1 MRLEGSVDWRLMRFK
16 QILCIS
22 LAVRVLQAL
31 LTSTF
36 FQPDEFFQA
45 LEPAHHLVFEYGH
58 LTWEWRYTR
67 PIRSI
72 IYPAVFV
79 PAYWLVKV
87 LGLEHGQWLVGSV
100 LRLYVIGPRN
110 DDYSRYGYL
119 RLHKESLLRSQML
132 PFAGLPCECLGHPE

>member
-1 MRLEGSVDWRLMRFK
+1 MRLAWFRTLTRMRFK

-22 LAVRVLQAL
+22 LAVRILQAL

-45 LEPAHHLVFEYGH
+45 LEPAHHLVFGYGH
-58 LTWEWRYTR
+58 LTWEWRCIR

-72 IYPAVFV
+72 TYPAIFV

-87 LGLEHGQWLVGSV
+87 LGLEHGQWLVESF
-100 LRLYVIGPRN
+100 LRLSAVGPRIDN
-110 DDYSRYGYL
+110 YYRYGHQK
-119 RLHKESLLRSQML
+119 LHKGSLLPLQTSQ
-132 PFAGLPCECLGHPE
+132 FAGLLGECLGLLE